1 MIGLGIDTG
10 GTYTDAVI
18 YDMEKGEILASGKTL
33 TSKGDLK
40 VGIKNTLM
48 ELPEDLMRKCGMIA
62 LSTTLATNAAVEGRG
77 GKGKLILLGASKSIF
92 HQNYQKYG
100 FDNVDDVYIADCG
113 IKMNPAET
121 REPDWDA
128 FEADMRTF
136 LADCEC
142 AAVCQLHA
150 KRNNSQQERKAAE
163 IIEKVGVPV
172 IRSSELFQDPD
183 MYQRG
188 AGALLNARLIPVI
201 YAFMGA
207 IREVFAGYGMEDVPR
222 VIVRS
227 EGTLMT
233 EEFALKRP
241 VETLLC
247 GPAAST
253 LGAMALAKQTDAVI
267 VDIGGTTTDVSIV
280 RDGVPKRADD
290 GIFIGDWKT
299 FVKGL
304 YVDTF
309 GLGGDSG
316 IHYDFAGKLVLEDHR
331 IVPLSS
337 VAVYF
342 PYITEELKELAE
354 SGKKHTRFLHEYYFL
369 IQDRTEAVDFYKLTP
384 HEQRVVEV
392 LSPGPMNM
400 VRLAET
406 LNVSLYD
413 LGLDRLEKLGVV
425 QRSGLTPTDIMH
437 VKGDFNSFD
446 SDAARYAAEFVAH
459 STDHESVEQMADE
472 IYEMIV
478 KKLYVNIARL
488 MVTSSYREFANKKFD
503 DQLNKMI
510 EIAYD
515 EARVAAGLFPKKGDN
530 KPPYGFFRPAF
541 KLDAPLIGVGA
552 PTYIFLGMV
561 AKLFGT
567 TAIIPEYAHVANAV
581 GAIVGK
587 VSVTEE
593 VELVPEDGEDGEQ
606 IFTVTNRTETR
617 QFSDYEE
624 AAAFAQESALKQA
637 EAAAREQGAS
647 GGLSIT
653 EERERVEGT
662 LRYGSFWIKELYR
675 ATATGNVRI

>member
-1 MIGLGIDTG
+1 
-10 GTYTDAVI
+10 
-18 YDMEKGEILASGKTL
+18 
-33 TSKGDLK
+33 
-40 VGIKNTLM
+40 
-48 ELPEDLMRKCGMIA
+48 
-62 LSTTLATNAAVEGRG
+62 
-77 GKGKLILLGASKSIF
+77 
-92 HQNYQKYG
+92 
-100 FDNVDDVYIADCG
+100 
-113 IKMNPAET
+113 
-121 REPDWDA
+121 
-128 FEADMRTF
+128 
-136 LADCEC
+136 
-142 AAVCQLHA
+142 
-150 KRNNSQQERKAAE
+150 
-163 IIEKVGVPV
+163 
-172 IRSSELFQDPD
+172 
-183 MYQRG
+183 
-188 AGALLNARLIPVI
+188 
-201 YAFMGA
+201 
-207 IREVFAGYGMEDVPR
+207 
-222 VIVRS
+222 
-227 EGTLMT
+227 
-233 EEFALKRP
+233 
-241 VETLLC
+241 
-247 GPAAST
+247 
-253 LGAMALAKQTDAVI
+253 
-267 VDIGGTTTDVSIV
+267 
-280 RDGVPKRADD
+280 
-290 GIFIGDWKT
+290 
-299 FVKGL
+299 
-304 YVDTF
+304 
-309 GLGGDSG
+309 
-316 IHYDFAGKLVLEDHR
+316 
-331 IVPLSS
+331 
-337 VAVYF
+337 
-342 PYITEELKELAE
+342 
-354 SGKKHTRFLHEYYFL
+354 
-369 IQDRTEAVDFYKLTP
+369 
-384 HEQRVVEV
+384 
-392 LSPGPMNM
+392 
-400 VRLAET
+400 
-406 LNVSLYD
+406 
-413 LGLDRLEKLGVV
+413 
-425 QRSGLTPTDIMH
+425 
-437 VKGDFNSFD
+437 FNSFD

-541 KLDAPLIGVGA
+541 QLDAPLIGVGA

-606 IFTVTNRTETR
+606 VFTVTNRTETR

>member
-18 YDMEKGEILASGKTL
+18 YDMEKSEILGSGKTL

-48 ELPEDLMRKCGMIA
+48 ELPEDIMRKCEMVA
-62 LSTTLATNAAVEGRG
+62 LSTTLATNAAVENRG
-77 GKGKLILLGASKSIF
+77 GKGKLILLGASKSLF

-100 FDNVDDVYIADCG
+100 YDNDDDVYIADSG
-113 IKMNPAET
+113 IKMNPEET

-128 FEADMRTF
+128 FANDMKTF

-150 KRNNSQQERKAAE
+150 KRNASRQENHAAE
-163 IIEKVGVPV
+163 IIDALGVPV
-172 IRSSELFQDPD
+172 IRASELFSDPD

-201 YAFMGA
+201 YSFMGA
-207 IREVFAGYGMEDVPR
+207 IREVFAGYGMEEVPR

-253 LGAMALAKQTDAVI
+253 LGAMALAGEQEAVI
-267 VDIGGTTTDVSIV
+267 VDIGGTTTDVAIV

-290 GIFIGDWKT
+290 GIFIGNWKT
-299 FVKGL
+299 FVRGL

-316 IHYDFAGKLVLEDHR
+316 IHYDFGGKLVLEDYR
-331 IVPLSS
+331 IVPVSS
-337 VAVYF
+337 LAVYF
-342 PYITEELKELAE
+342 PYVTEELKELAE

-369 IQDRTEAVDFYKLTP
+369 IQDRQEAVTMDQLTP
-384 HEQRVVEV
+384 HEQKVVQA
-392 LSPGPMNM
+392 LIPGPMNM
-400 VRLAET
+400 IRLAET
-406 LNVSLYD
+406 LNVSIYD
-413 LGLDRLEKLGVV
+413 LGVEHLEKLGVV
-425 QRSGLTPTDIMH
+425 QRAGLTPTDIMH
-437 VKGDFNSFD
+437 VKGDFHAFD
-446 SDAARYAAEFVAH
+446 ADAARYAAQFVAN
-459 STDHESVEQMADE
+459 STDHDSVEQMADE

-488 MVTSSYREFANKKFD
+488 MMTSSYAQFTHKKFD
-503 DQLNKMI
+503 DQLNNMI
-510 EIAYD
+510 EIAYN
-515 EARVAAGLFPKKGDN
+515 EARVASGLFPHKGD
-530 KPPYGFFRPAF
+530 KKQGYGYFYPAF
-541 KLDAPLIGVGA
+541 KLDAALVGVGA
-552 PTYIFLGMV
+552 PTHIFLDKV

-567 TAIIPEYAHVANAV
+567 RAVIPEYANVANAV

-593 VELVPEDGEDGEQ
+593 VDLRPEDNEDGEQ
-606 IFTVTNRTETR
+606 VFVVTTREEVRTFLE
-617 QFSDYEE
+617 YEE
-624 AAAFAQESALKQA
+624 AAAFAQESALRQA
-637 EAAAREQGAS
+637 EAAAREQGAA
-647 GGLSIT
+647 GVLSFT
-653 EERERVEGT
+653 EERERVEGD
-662 LRYGSFWIKELYR
+662 LRYGTVWLNETFR
-675 ATATGNVRI
+675 ATATGNIRI